1 MRKNTQPEKI
11 ILSNASDFLAELPG
25 NSNLPQSKEGG
36 KTVAGVRMRAIFAL
50 AKKHMHMEVE
60 EIEQLLKSPVYEH
73 RVGAVSIMEGQK

>member
-1 MRKNTQPEKI
+1 MKKPAESEKNNISK
-11 ILSNASDFLAELPG
+11 ASDFRTDLKGSTELPQG
-25 NSNLPQSKEGG
+25 REGG